1 MVEIGTSRVLR
12 HQKWQWRQLNFIAFD
27 TIRIRLMLWKSLKIS
42 LECLIKL
49 AFWSYKGELRKDLL
63 FYHNVRQN
71 KEVVGM
77 GV

>member
-1 MVEIGTSRVLR
+1 
-12 HQKWQWRQLNFIAFD
+12 
-27 TIRIRLMLWKSLKIS
+27 MLWKSLKIS

-63 FYHNVRQN
+63 FYHDVRQN

>member
-1 MVEIGTSRVLR
+1 M
-12 HQKWQWRQLNFIAFD
+12 F
-27 TIRIRLMLWKSLKIS
+27 WKSLKIS
-42 LECLIKL
+42 LECLIKQAL
-49 AFWSYKGELRKDLL
+49 WSYKGELRKDLL